1 MVTKEDFVFSVE
13 KVQNFEKD
21 ILRMISPQVRDVLKK
36 IPLNELITTEE
47 IRLRANKPLMI
58 QNEKGSFFV
67 NLEGRL
73 TANRMNLFY
82 VSQEQIAKT
91 LELISEN
98 SIYAFQDEIRNG
110 FLTIRGGHRVGIVG
124 RVVLNGDTVKNI
136 KDVSGLN
143 IRISREITGC
153 SSKVLKYIISS
164 EKQVY
169 NTLIVSP
176 PNAGKQPC

>member
-1 MVTKEDFVFSVE
+1 
-13 KVQNFEKD
+13 
-21 ILRMISPQVRDVLKK
+21 MISPQVRDVLKK

-58 QNEKGSFFV
+58 QNEKEAFCQF
-67 NLEGRL
+67 GRK
-73 TANRMNLFY
+73 TYSKQDESFY

-136 KDVSGLN
+136 KDVSGL
-143 IRISREITGC
+143 I
-153 SSKVLKYIISS
+153 
-164 EKQVY
+164 
-169 NTLIVSP
+169 
-176 PNAGKQPC
+176 

>member
-1 MVTKEDFVFSVE
+1 MLADKRCHKKVPVT
-13 KVQNFEKD
+13 
-21 ILRMISPQVRDVLKK
+21 
-36 IPLNELITTEE
+36 ELMTTEE

-67 NLEGRL
+67 NLDGRL
-73 TANRMNLFY
+73 TTNRLNLFY

-136 KDVSGLN
+136 KDVSGS
-143 IRISREITGC
+143 I
-153 SSKVLKYIISS
+153 
-164 EKQVY
+164 
-169 NTLIVSP
+169 
-176 PNAGKQPC
+176 